1 MKKTDRGAKPD
12 NISTSPTTDGANEFE
27 RQNAGGG
34 MPRGRS
40 QGPDLAPIPG
50 RQAANPN
57 YNMALFAVM
66 GTYKPKAGEFCQH
79 ADCQRLR
86 DAGLDE
92 MGIPVTSADE
102 LPGSKTSRMFGIMK
116 ALQPNQTREYVED
129 KTTGNKTRKEVRE
142 DTSFTQDLLNLASTR
157 EAAGHHNH

>member
-12 NISTSPTTDGANEFE
+12 NVSTNPTTDGANEFE

-34 MPRGRS
+34 MLRGRS
-40 QGPDLAPIPG
+40 QGPDLVSTPG

-57 YNMALFAVM
+57 FNMALFAVM
-66 GTYKPKAGEFCQH
+66 GTYKPKEGEFCQH

-86 DAGLDE
+86 DAGLEE
-92 MGIPVTSADE
+92 MGIPVESADQLSGTRE
-102 LPGSKTSRMFGIMK
+102 DRIFGIMQ
-116 ALQPNQTREYVED
+116 ALQPTTTDYGARVNEGIGGSRE
-129 KTTGNKTRKEVRE
+129 KE
-142 DTSFTQDLLNLASTR
+142 DTSFTKDLMKLATTR